1 MENHQLLDGI
11 CQKGVLITTTVR
23 YWRGCKRLKP
33 EDLGLKPTDVSARL
47 IRLGQKRL
55 VPKDALSDF
64 ALIES
69 RAHAAVE
76 GSSFPFLGGIARF
89 VPNPNLAGTI
99 NILEKLRGEFTEASR
114 SFAENYPTLRE
125 KALTEWREAAQH
137 LNGNAERL
145 ITTIEQSF
153 PPAGAINQRFEFSWQ
168 LFQIAAP
175 DSIRL
180 EIVDGV
186 TQIEAVQDRQRIATE
201 ATRRMQSDLDAF
213 VRESVASLRQETARL
228 ASDVLATI
236 DGSEKGVHQRTLNR
250 ISTFIESFRGM
261 NFAGDAQLETTLEN
275 FRRELLRRSAEDY
288 RNDAG
293 AMGSLTDGLN
303 RLRETAVQLA
313 REDASDLVAR
323 FGQVGQ
329 RRLATAV

>member
-1 MENHQLLDGI
+1 MENHQLLDAV
-11 CQKGVLITTTVR
+11 CRKGVLVSTSIKF
-23 YWRGCKRLKP
+23 WRGCKKLKP

-55 VPKDALSDF
+55 IPQDALSDF
-64 ALIES
+64 ALAES

-76 GSSFPFLGGIARF
+76 GASFPFLGGIARF
-89 VPNPNLAGTI
+89 VPNPNLSGTTAT
-99 NILEKLRGEFTEASR
+99 LEKLRGEFAEATQ
-114 SFAENYPTLRE
+114 SFVENYPALRE
-125 KALTEWREAAQH
+125 KALSEWRDAAQH
-137 LNGNAERL
+137 LNGSAERL
-145 ITTIEQSF
+145 IATIEQAF
-153 PPAGAINQRFEFSWQ
+153 PPAGAISQRFSFDWQ

-186 TQIEAVQDRQRIATE
+186 TQIEAAQDRQRIANE
-201 ATRRMQSDLDAF
+201 ATRRMQTELDSF
-213 VRESVASLRQETARL
+213 VRESVTSLRQETARL

-250 ISTFIESFRGM
+250 IGTFIESFRSL
-261 NFAGDAQLETTLEN
+261 NFAEDAQLESTLEN
-275 FRRELLRRSAEDY
+275 FRRDLLRRSAEDY

-313 REDASDLVAR
+313 KEDASNLVAR
-323 FGQVGQ
+323 FGQVGH
-329 RRLATAV
+329 RRLAAVG